1 MNILSIDEL
10 IFINQWSQGVKEN
23 AEIKDFIEKKSL
35 EDLHSLLVWSGEL
48 ARQAS
53 ANDQDAAEAIE
64 QVPFKRTRSACVIL
78 VKGVS
83 MATYRKME
91 TLKGSDGKDAVWLF
105 LYLFQIA
112 DKRRRSLGNQ
122 CSHWWHKD
130 LSQESVVE
138 QIKRDYEAVVL

>member
-78 VKGVS
+78 AKGVS

-105 LYLFQIA
+105 L
-112 DKRRRSLGNQ
+112 
-122 CSHWWHKD
+122 
-130 LSQESVVE
+130 
-138 QIKRDYEAVVL
+138 